1 MSDNENINEGVNPP
15 GEDPKRS
22 SVNPPSEG
30 PVKWEVDPSAPAPSE
45 DD

>member
-1 MSDNENINEGVNPP
+1 MSDNENIIESTNPP
-15 GEDPKRS
+15 EEDPRRG

-30 PVKWEVDPSAPAPSE
+30 PIKWEVDPSAPAPSE